1 MRPYQEEYI
10 ANIREL
16 TRLTGH
22 RKPEGLSGMAYA
34 AGLRQNE
41 ILARE
46 KVRRN
51 MELLRHSLFP
61 LLDHLFAA
69 DEAEVAALEE
79 FAAHLSGSGE
89 TPDTGLFRLIH
100 QALLSLAR
108 QKGDRDS
115 VIRELYWLGMGY
127 YWLSNMMVGMELE
140 TMGQY
145 VSRMRLYFTE
155 AAAYL
160 KYYDEIEDTETKG
173 YVLRARAN
181 MSLGGFHS
189 PSEKIGLA
197 RENLRIMQD
206 PAYQSGA
213 PELPWDRFVYT
224 THQQMASSV
233 SYNKDKVMTPED
245 MASVMESAYI
255 VYQRRLQ
262 EAAEQQ
268 EIPPLRWTFPY
279 YAMEYYCGLYGLD
292 QLLSRIE
299 GLLEAPELTDL
310 TPDGMYGILSLPAF
324 YCQYMLQNPERIPGR
339 AAYIA
344 GLYRRALDYAGSFT
358 TSDNEKL
365 FLYFRQ
371 LTYTYIETSGGLPFT
386 AFLQIVLCRFAPE
399 VYLHSW
405 IVGTACKALCRII
418 LDEEPGFF
426 DDMEDFR
433 QIEDPVEKRRRIL
446 DDAMQSGLLH
456 DVGKISFLELYS
468 RTTRQW
474 FEEEYEVSRLH
485 TAAGYTLLVE
495 RESTCRFAP
504 VALGHHGWYDGSA
517 HGYPAEYKRLE
528 CPRRQMVDLVGL
540 VDWLEAVTHT
550 AQAYEGIE
558 MTFEEA
564 VAEAVNLEGRQ
575 FSPLLTARLRDS
587 RVVERIRQA
596 FEEGRQEAYRQMYEG
611 ERDLAREG

>member
-1 MRPYQEEYI
+1 M
-10 ANIREL
+10 
-16 TRLTGH
+16 
-22 RKPEGLSGMAYA
+22 
-34 AGLRQNE
+34 
-41 ILARE
+41 
-46 KVRRN
+46 
-51 MELLRHSLFP
+51 
-61 LLDHLFAA
+61 
-69 DEAEVAALEE
+69 
-79 FAAHLSGSGE
+79 
-89 TPDTGLFRLIH
+89 
-100 QALLSLAR
+100 SLAR
-108 QKGDRDS
+108 QKGDRDG

-181 MSLGGFHS
+181 MSLGGCHS